1 MQLPEFFQ
9 HLWDQYTAVTPQA
22 RRIFDA
28 VAATNGFI
36 VNDHVAFRTFRH
48 APLDIAHLQ
57 PLLEQLG
64 YVPFDRYQFRQKKL
78 EAVAFRHADPLQ
90 PKIFLSELL
99 LDQLS
104 ERARAILL
112 GRLNFAELPVP
123 RDPSFFWQGV
133 LWPRITFA
141 EYQQL
146 LQESEYAAWLMV
158 MGYCANHFT
167 ISVNHLAR
175 TPSLDAV
182 IEAVQ
187 ALGLPLNES
196 GGLIKGCASVG
207 LQQASTLADE
217 MDYTFADGET
227 HKVKTCY
234 YEFALRY
241 PLMNGTSTSG
251 ELYQGF
257 VEQSADRIFESTFNQ
272 RTG

>member
-1 MQLPEFFQ
+1 MDVSMFFQ
-9 HLWDQYTAVTPQA
+9 RLWEQYTAVTPQA
-22 RRIFDA
+22 QRIFEA
-28 VAATNGFI
+28 VQARNGVV

-48 APLDIAHLQ
+48 SPLDIAHLE
-57 PLLEQLG
+57 PLLAQLG
-64 YVPFDRYQFRQKKL
+64 YAPFDRYRFPQKKL
-78 EAVAFRHADPLQ
+78 EAIAYRHPDPLQ

-104 ERARAILL
+104 ETARNIILRRL
-112 GRLNFAELPVP
+112 GIGELPEP
-123 RDPSFFWQGV
+123 EDPSFFWEGI
-133 LWPRITFA
+133 LWPRISHA

-182 IEAVQ
+182 LDIVREM
-187 ALGLPLNES
+187 GLHLNES
-196 GGLIKGCASVG
+196 GGLIKGSAAVG

-217 MDYTFADGET
+217 MEYRFADGDV
-227 HKVKTCY
+227 HPVKTCY

-241 PLMNGTSTSG
+241 PLSDGA
-251 ELYQGF
+251 LYQGF
-257 VEQSADRIFESTFNQ
+257 VEQSADRIFESTFHQ

>member
-1 MQLPEFFQ
+1 MEPEVFFR
-9 HLWDQYTAVTPQA
+9 HLWEQYTALTPQA
-22 RRIFDA
+22 ERIHAA
-28 VAATNGFI
+28 VAALNGT
-36 VNDHVAFRTFRH
+36 VKNDHVAFRTFRY

-57 PLLEQLG
+57 PVLLDMG
-64 YVPFDRYQFRQKKL
+64 YRPFDHYRFEQKKL
-78 EAVAFRHADPLQ
+78 EAIAYCHRDPEQ

-104 ERARAILL
+104 AGARDIIL
-112 GRLNFAELPVP
+112 GKLNQADLPP
-123 RDPSFFWQGV
+123 PEDPSFFWQGI
-133 LWPRITFA
+133 LWPRITYK
-141 EYQQL
+141 EYFSL

-167 ISVNHLAR
+167 INVNQLAR

-182 IEAVQ
+182 IDVVEG
-187 ALGLPLNES
+187 LGLHLNES

-217 MDYTFADGET
+217 IDYTFADGDVR
-227 HKVKTCY
+227 KVKSGY

-241 PLMNGTSTSG
+241 PLENG

-257 VEQSADRIFESTFNQ
+257 VEQSADRIFESTFQQ